1 MNNTATAKVT
11 SKFQATIPL
20 AIRKFLGVNKGD
32 LVSFCVNQDN
42 NVVLNKIST
51 EDFAFMK
58 ALEPTLSE
66 WNSNEDDQLFKDL

>member
-1 MNNTATAKVT
+1 MNDTAIAKVT

-20 AIRKFLGVNKGD
+20 PIRKFLGVSKGD

-42 NVVLNKIST
+42 DVILNKIST

-66 WNSNEDDQLFKDL
+66 WNSSEDDQLFKNL